1 MVKNGSDGRVEADHA
16 DAGAGRP
23 PSRFTELLARAERER
38 SMAVTPEVGA
48 AKAAARLVVALR
60 EVCRDNAEM
69 QLAATVLLDLLVQ
82 TSVEVRAVLAIE
94 IGGMENAPAELVER
108 LALDEDPGVAE
119 GVILASPVLDDDALL
134 RIVRQK
140 ARGHRMAVARRP
152 RLGDKVATALARSGE
167 AGVLVA
173 LAANRDSTLSQPV
186 LAWLAMEAARFP
198 ALAAPLVHRADL
210 PPDIANDLVSWVT
223 EVAVEEAVASGVS
236 GRLAIEA
243 GRRASAR
250 LQQSKGARAGAAD
263 ALASKAVAAAADA
276 GVLCG
281 DFVLD
286 AFRSGAVAAGV
297 TALSRLAHVPVEHA
311 RACVDEGDPDRL
323 AALCRAARLT
333 HDEFVALRTALGLAE
348 GRQPS
353 PSRADYEITPEHR
366 AVAAVTCGLHVVWG
380 NRGMLRA

>member
-1 MVKNGSDGRVEADHA
+1 MAKNGRTGTADADQA

-23 PSRFTELLARAERER
+23 ASRFTEMLTRAERER

-48 AKAAARLVVALR
+48 ARAAARLVVALR
-60 EVCRDNAEM
+60 EVCRDDAEM
-69 QLAATVLLDLLVQ
+69 QLAATALLDLLMQ

-94 IGGMENAPAELVER
+94 IGGMKDAPAELVER

-134 RIVRQK
+134 RIVQQK

-152 RLGDKVATALARSGE
+152 KLGEKVATALARSGE
-167 AGVLVA
+167 EGVLVA
-173 LAANRDSTLSQPV
+173 LAANRDATLSQPV

-250 LQQSKGARAGAAD
+250 LRRSRGMRAGAAD
-263 ALASKAVAAAADA
+263 ALAAKAVSAAADA
-276 GVLCG
+276 GLLCAG
-281 DFVLD
+281 FVLD
-286 AFRSGAVAAGV
+286 AFRSGAVAAGAA
-297 TALSRLAHVPVEHA
+297 ALSRLAHVPVEHA
-311 RACVDEGDPDRL
+311 KACLEEGDPDRL

-333 HDEFVALRTALGLAE
+333 YDEFVALRTGLGLAE

-353 PSRADYEITPEHR
+353 PSRDDYDITPEHR
-366 AVAAVTCGLHVVWG
+366 AAAAVTCGLHLVWG
-380 NRGMLRA
+380 NRGLLRA